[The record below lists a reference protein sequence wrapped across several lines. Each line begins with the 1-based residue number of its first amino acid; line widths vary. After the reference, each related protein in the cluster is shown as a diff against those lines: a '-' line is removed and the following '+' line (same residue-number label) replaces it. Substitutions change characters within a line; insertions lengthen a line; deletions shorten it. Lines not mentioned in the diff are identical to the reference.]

1 MNLCNFGME
10 MRLNLRKSG
19 TGNRKPETGNRE
31 SETGDLGGGDW
42 GGLEEGQKVKK
53 CVKEKY
59 FLGKCLKYQ
68 K

>member
-1 MNLCNFGME
+1 MYEFVQFWDGKVIKFAEIGNRE
-10 MRLNLRKSG
+10 PEI
-19 TGNRKPETGNRE
+19 GNRKPGIW
-31 SETGDLGGGDW
+31 GAGI

>member
-1 MNLCNFGME
+1 MQFWDGKVIKFAE
-10 MRLNLRKSG
+10 I
-19 TGNRKPETGNRE
+19 GNREPETG
-31 SETGDLGGGDW
+31 DW
-42 GGLEEGQKVKK
+42 GRGLGGLEEGQKVKK

>member
-1 MNLCNFGME
+1 MYEFVQFWDGKE
-10 MRLNLRKSG
+10 IKFA
-19 TGNRKPETGNRE
+19 EIGNRE
-31 SETGDLGGGDW
+31 PETMDLGAGI

-53 CVKEKY
+53 CVKKKY